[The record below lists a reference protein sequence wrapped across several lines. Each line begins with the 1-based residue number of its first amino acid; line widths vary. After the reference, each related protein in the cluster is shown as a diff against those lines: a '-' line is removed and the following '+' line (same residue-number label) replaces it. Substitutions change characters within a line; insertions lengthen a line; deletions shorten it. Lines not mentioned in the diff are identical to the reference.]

1 MTDDR
6 SLEDAF
12 PAVDPGMRP
21 LGSRV
26 LVQIKTAQ
34 EKTKGGIIL
43 TNEDRSVEKW
53 NTQVGKVVSLGPLAF
68 HNRNTAELWPEGAW
82 VKEGDFVRVAKY
94 GGDRFEVNDAL
105 FVVFNDLDLIAVVT
119 SDPLAIKSFF

>member
-1 MTDDR
+1 MNDERT
-6 SLEDAF
+6 LEQAF
-12 PAVDPGMRP
+12 PEVDPGMKP

-34 EKTKGGIIL
+34 AKTRGGIIL
-43 TNEDRSVEKW
+43 STEDRSTEKW

-68 HNRNTAELWPEGAW
+68 RNRNTNETWPEGAW

-94 GGDRFEVNDAL
+94 GGDRFEVGEAL
-105 FVVFNDLDLIAVVT
+105 FVVFNDLDLIALVT
-119 SDPLAIKSFF
+119 SDPLAIKAFF